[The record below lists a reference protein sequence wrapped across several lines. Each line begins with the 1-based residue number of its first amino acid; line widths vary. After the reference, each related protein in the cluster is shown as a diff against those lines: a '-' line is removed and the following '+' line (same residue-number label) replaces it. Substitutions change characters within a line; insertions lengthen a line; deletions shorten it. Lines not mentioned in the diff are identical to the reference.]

1 MRRAVEHAA
10 IRSPQTRAIMPD
22 PNRSH
27 NSGCLSNVLIFM
39 SS

>member
-1 MRRAVEHAA
+1 MRPAVEHAA
-10 IRSPQTRAIMPD
+10 IPFPTNAGIVPD

-27 NSGCLSNVLIFM
+27 NSGRLSRVLIFM